1 MRRGRVFYG
10 WAVVAGA
17 FLSHFL
23 GYGVVTVAFGV
34 FFPFMA
40 EALGVS
46 RGLLASTGITTR
58 LASAAMAPLLGPI
71 VDRRGPR
78 LLMTLGT
85 LSLAAGAVIL
95 AVARSAWDVF
105 LGYGLV
111 MSLGVVTL
119 GELTGDATVARWFV
133 RRRGRA
139 LAWATM
145 GLSAAGVVLPLPL
158 AFLIERAGWR
168 VAWAALAGVVLV
180 LGLIA
185 AGLMRRRPEDHGLAP
200 DGLPPAGAPEG
211 GGTSAGERSFSAR
224 EAATTPAFWL
234 LVLSTNLAALA
245 LLGANLHLFSY
256 IRDKG
261 VSPALAAAILT
272 GLYVLQGVAKPL
284 WGLVAERVHVR
295 YCIAACYLGGA
306 VGLLLLIASRS
317 LLALGVFAAVYGL
330 TRGAQSFVTS
340 LAWADYFGRD
350 AQGAIRGLASP
361 FRLAASASGP
371 VLGGVLYDI
380 TGSYGLAFAVFAA
393 AFALGG
399 LVALAARPPAVLQ
412 PAAAWRGGASG

>member
-1 MRRGRVFYG
+1 VKRGRVFYG
-10 WAVVAGA
+10 WAIVAGA
-17 FLSHFL
+17 FLSHLL

-40 EALGVS
+40 EALSVS

-78 LLMTLGT
+78 LLVVLGT
-85 LSLAAGAVIL
+85 LSLAAGAGIL
-95 AVARSAWDVF
+95 ALARSAWDVF
-105 LGYGLV
+105 LGYGVV
-111 MSLGVVTL
+111 MSVGVVTL

-145 GLSAAGVVLPLPL
+145 GLSAAGVVIPLPL
-158 AFLIERAGWR
+158 AFVIERAGWR
-168 VAWAALAGVVLV
+168 AAWAVLAVVVLA
-180 LGLIA
+180 LGLLA

-200 DGLPPAGAPEG
+200 DGMAASAPAAGRGAA
-211 GGTSAGERSFSAR
+211 AGERAFSAR
-224 EAATTPAFWL
+224 EAAGTPAFWL

-245 LLGANLHLFSY
+245 LLGANLHLFAY
-256 IRDKG
+256 LRDKG
-261 VSPALAAAILT
+261 VSPALAATILT
-272 GLYVLQGVAKPL
+272 GLYVLQGIAKPL
-284 WGLVAERVHVR
+284 WGFVAERVPVR

-306 VGLLLLIASRS
+306 VGLLLLVASAS
-317 LLALGVFAAVYGL
+317 VVALGVFAAVYGL

-371 VLGGVLYDI
+371 VLGGVLYDV
-380 TGSYGLAFAVFAA
+380 TGSYGLAFSVFAA

-399 LVALAARPPAVLQ
+399 LVALAAKPPAVLR
-412 PAAAWRGGASG
+412 PATA